1 MPPDPSIPLG
11 SYPLDLDILKAS
23 LGEPLQYVTLS
34 TPKMQSHDTVQMAT
48 VARLVKFGMFAVIK
62 SKALLVTRRSNKH
75 VDFAVHLH
83 PSFTSMYSAS
93 VGKSIQTSAKNLES
107 QNVGCTGPMR
117 QAKPP
122 LFTTRYAS
130 LMPRCGSGQYSM
142 LPADTYLSNP
152 SVGRGRSSASPY
164 RIACMLMTLYG

>member
-23 LGEPLQYVTLS
+23 LGEPLQHVTLS
-34 TPKMQSHDTVQMAT
+34 MPVMQSSDNADG
-48 VARLVKFGMFAVIK
+48 KCSPGSSEGMCAVIK
-62 SKALLVTRRSNKH
+62 SKALLMTRRSNKH
-75 VDFAVHLH
+75 VDFAVQMQ
-83 PSFTSMYSAS
+83 PNFTSLYSAS

-107 QNVGCTGPMR
+107 QNVGWTGPMR

-152 SVGRGRSSASPY
+152 SVARGRSSASP
-164 RIACMLMTLYG
+164 

>member
-1 MPPDPSIPLG
+1 
-11 SYPLDLDILKAS
+11 
-23 LGEPLQYVTLS
+23 
-34 TPKMQSHDTVQMAT
+34 
-48 VARLVKFGMFAVIK
+48 MFAVIK
-62 SKALLVTRRSNKH
+62 SKALSVTRCSSKH
-75 VDFAVHLH
+75 VDFAVQMH
-83 PSFTSMYSAS
+83 PDFTSLYSAS
-93 VGKSIQTSAKNLES
+93 VGKSIQTSANNLES

-164 RIACMLMTLYG
+164 RTACILMTLCKLVSEYVAAKQEALDTPGGSMRKMALYLCSNKSAYLRDGDLLQCWLCFCFA